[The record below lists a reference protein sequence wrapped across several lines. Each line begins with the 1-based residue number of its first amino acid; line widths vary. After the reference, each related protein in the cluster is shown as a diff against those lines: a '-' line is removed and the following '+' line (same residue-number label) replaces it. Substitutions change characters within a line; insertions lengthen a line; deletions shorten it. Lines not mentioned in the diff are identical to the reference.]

1 MSTIVTIPAQPR
13 SGSGKGPARATRRGG
28 RIPAVVYGA
37 KKDPNLISLDPRDLM
52 RALRAGSFLATVFDV
67 EVDGEAERVLP
78 RDIQFDPL
86 SDKPMHVDFLR
97 VSPTTTVTVNIPV
110 VFRNEEASPG
120 LKRGGLLN
128 VVRHDIEAHCR
139 ADAIPH
145 HIEVDLTGL
154 DIGDSVHISMV
165 ALPEGVRPT
174 ITDRDFTVATI
185 AAPTVVQEE
194 AAEVADEEAAE
205 GEEGEA
211 PEGAETDEAAGEEK
225 SDKKPA
231 ED

>member
-1 MSTIVTIPAQPR
+1 MTTIVTIPAQPR
-13 SGSGKGPARATRRGG
+13 TGTGKGPARATRRNG
-28 RIPAVVYGA
+28 RVPAVVYGA
-37 KKDPNLISLDPRDLM
+37 KKDPSLISLDPRDLM
-52 RALRAGSFLATVFDV
+52 RALRAGSFMATVFDV
-67 EVDGEAERVLP
+67 DVEGKAERVLP
-78 RDIQFDPL
+78 RDVQFDPL
-86 SDKPMHVDFLR
+86 SDAPLHVDFLR
-97 VSPTTTVTVNIPV
+97 VSAATTVTVNIPV
-110 VFRNEEASPG
+110 AFLNEEEAPG

-128 VVRHDIEAHCR
+128 VVRHDIEANCR

-165 ALPEGVRPT
+165 PLPDGVQPT

-194 AAEVADEEAAE
+194 AAEVAAEEAAE

-211 PEGAETDEAAGEEK
+211 PEGEEEAKGEEK
-225 SDKKPA
+225 ADEKSTDK
-231 ED
+231 

>member
-1 MSTIVTIPAQPR
+1 MSDIATIPAKPR
-13 SGSGKGPARATRRGG
+13 TGSGKGPARATRRAG
-28 RIPAVVYGA
+28 RVPAVVYGA

-52 RALRAGSFLATVFDV
+52 RALRAGSFMATVFDV
-67 EVDGEAERVLP
+67 DVEGKSERVLP
-78 RDIQFDPL
+78 RDVQFDPV
-86 SDKPMHVDFLR
+86 SDKPLHVDFMR
-97 VSPTTTVTVNIPV
+97 VASTTTVTVNIPV
-110 VFRNEEASPG
+110 AFLNEEESPG

-128 VVRHDIEAHCR
+128 VVRHDIEANCR

-154 DIGDSVHISMV
+154 DIGDSVHISMI
-165 ALPEGVRPT
+165 ALPDGVVPT

-194 AAEVADEEAAE
+194 ATAEADEAAAAE
-205 GEEGEA
+205 GEEVETPEGEA
-211 PEGAETDEAAGEEK
+211 PEGEDKADE
-225 SDKKPA
+225 KPA